1 MDGVEERSARFNA
14 YYTAAQAP
22 VIDELQR
29 RVLGSAGGG
38 NGHTHVG
45 QLPVLVSALRLGPN
59 SALLEIGAGA
69 GWPGLALASQ
79 SGCRV
84 VLTDPTVAGLAA
96 AARWGTDAGIS
107 SRVVAAF
114 GTDLPFADGTFDA
127 VSHSD
132 VMC

>member
-84 VLTDPTVAGLAA
+84 VLTDPHGGRPRSRRSMGNRRRNLL
-96 AARWGTDAGIS
+96 S
-107 SRVVAAF
+107 SGGCIWHRSP
-114 GTDLPFADGTFDA
+114 LRRRNL
-127 VSHSD
+127 
-132 VMC
+132 